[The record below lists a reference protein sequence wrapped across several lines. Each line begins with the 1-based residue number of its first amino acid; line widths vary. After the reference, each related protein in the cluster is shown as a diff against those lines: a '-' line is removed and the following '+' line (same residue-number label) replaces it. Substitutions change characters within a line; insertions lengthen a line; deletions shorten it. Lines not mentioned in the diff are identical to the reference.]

1 LLCPHSLRYDGP
13 GAGGRCKTKTGLP
26 RLLGICRE
34 LAKWGHNIKSDYG
47 GGAMTVSQAEAA
59 FNIRFDGLWPD
70 IDIKIMQFTCMDTK
84 ASFYVKDVSE
94 LPDKIKEVRAKFGKD

>member
-47 GGAMTVSQAEAA
+47 GGAMTISQNDNE
-59 FNIRFDGLWPD
+59 
-70 IDIKIMQFTCMDTK
+70 TK
-84 ASFYVKDVSE
+84 SSFLVETLLE
-94 LPDKIKEVRAKFGKD
+94 LPSKLKEMREKFGKD